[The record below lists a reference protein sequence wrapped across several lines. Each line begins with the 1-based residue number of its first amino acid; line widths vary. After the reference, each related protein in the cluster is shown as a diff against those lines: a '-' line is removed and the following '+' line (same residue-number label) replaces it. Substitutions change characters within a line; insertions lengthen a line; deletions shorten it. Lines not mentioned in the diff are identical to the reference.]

1 MNFLFN
7 FLEFIMVYYK
17 FGRCT
22 VCQFRLR
29 SDNVYTLKNCNHTFH
44 HDCVTRWINEVSQ
57 DCPRCRVAATL
68 TDIKQLFVEEK
79 TNDFFHKKSSDLA
92 IVKLTDSMSCKY
104 ANFVEIKNKWTKIY
118 GKCCDN
124 KCINTTKPNGNCIKG
139 NGYGNIINDENIKYF
154 VRLEGKGDGNTHF
167 QIYAENSFNKPQNCV
182 NYTVYY
188 FEIKCKFEREA
199 KNLLNL
205 STTFNNNDIFGCG
218 LVYPPTNKLEK
229 KEEFPYVFFTHNGK
243 KLGKG
248 TLLKDNFDSFNPFVD
263 LLCCSAETNFGNDL
277 ELKPF
282 IHDISKHLVLQEF
295 Y

>member
-1 MNFLFN
+1 
-7 FLEFIMVYYK
+7 
-17 FGRCT
+17 
-22 VCQFRLR
+22 
-29 SDNVYTLKNCNHTFH
+29 
-44 HDCVTRWINEVSQ
+44 
-57 DCPRCRVAATL
+57 
-68 TDIKQLFVEEK
+68 
-79 TNDFFHKKSSDLA
+79 
-92 IVKLTDSMSCKY
+92 MSCKY

-199 KNLLNL
+199 KNCTYWMHIGLKNLKSKSNINYFVNLDTIYSPNKHQVLNL

-243 KLGKG
+243 QLGKG